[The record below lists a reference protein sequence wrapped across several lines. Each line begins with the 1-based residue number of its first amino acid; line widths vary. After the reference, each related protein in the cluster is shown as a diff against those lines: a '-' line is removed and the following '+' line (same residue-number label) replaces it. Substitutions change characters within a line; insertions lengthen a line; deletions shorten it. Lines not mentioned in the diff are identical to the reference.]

1 MNICVKTTVNSEEKR
16 EMIRN
21 ELESIFREIFADE
34 SLQLLNETGTDDIE
48 EWDSLMQV
56 LLVEEVE
63 RTFNFKIDMDNVF
76 QIKTFGDFLQVIE
89 NNCNK

>member
-1 MNICVKTTVNSEEKR
+1 MV
-16 EMIRN
+16 RN

-34 SLQLLNETGTDDIE
+34 SLQLLNEIE

-76 QIKTFGDFLQVIE
+76 KMKTFGDFLKVIE
-89 NNCNK
+89 NNCSR

>member
-1 MNICVKTTVNSEEKR
+1 MV
-16 EMIRN
+16 RN

-34 SLQLLNETGTDDIE
+34 SLQLLNETGPNDIE

-76 QIKTFGDFLQVIE
+76 KMKTFGDFLKVIE
-89 NNCNK
+89 NNCSR

>member
-1 MNICVKTTVNSEEKR
+1 MV
-16 EMIRN
+16 RN

-34 SLQLLNETGTDDIE
+34 SLQLLNETGPDDIE
-48 EWDSLMQV
+48 EWDSFMQV

-76 QIKTFGDFLQVIE
+76 KMKTFGDFLQVIE
-89 NNCNK
+89 NNGSR

>member
-1 MNICVKTTVNSEEKR
+1 MV
-16 EMIRN
+16 RN

-34 SLQLLNETGTDDIE
+34 SLQLLNETGPNDIE

-76 QIKTFGDFLQVIE
+76 KMKTFGDF
-89 NNCNK
+89 